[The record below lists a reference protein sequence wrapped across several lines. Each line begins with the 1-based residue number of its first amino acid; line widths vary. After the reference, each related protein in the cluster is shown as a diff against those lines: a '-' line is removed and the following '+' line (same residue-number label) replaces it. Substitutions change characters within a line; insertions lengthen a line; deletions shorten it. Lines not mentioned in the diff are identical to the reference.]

1 MTDEHHCKCKLAD
14 FGLVFDLTSPNR
26 SRAIEGDSRYLAPE
40 LMQGNC
46 CLANDI
52 YSLGISVLELACNLE
67 LPTNGFLWQELRSL
81 ILPDIVKTLSPE
93 LQQVIR
99 AMMEPDP
106 LKRPTVNQLLNIRKL
121 KELRRQRKMEKI
133 SEKFRESFVSSFQYV
148 KSHLLIAIFFLFDF
162 FKLDKTGQKMIATPA
177 RQISFRHTVENCDEH
192 SDDDDTSFRTS
203 LNNSHLS
210 KISRASADDDNNN
223 ENVTPTLN
231 NSIPR
236 VTPDIKIINST
247 PLNHHEGLSHRKYR
261 RDLTKSRFVFYFI
274 DCGFI

>member
-1 MTDEHHCKCKLAD
+1 MTDDNHCKLAD

-52 YSLGISVLELACNLE
+52 YSLGISVLELSCNLE

-81 ILPDIVKTLSPE
+81 ILPDVVKQLSSE

-99 AMMEPDP
+99 MMMEPDP
-106 LKRPTVNQLLNIRKL
+106 LKRPTVDQLLDIAKL
-121 KELRRQRKMEKI
+121 RELRRQRKIEKI
-133 SEKFRESFVSSFQYV
+133 SEKFRRSFNSSFQYV
-148 KSHLLIAIFFLFDF
+148 KSHLLIAIFYLFDF
-162 FKLDKTGQKMIATPA
+162 FKLDKTGQKMITTPGHKI
-177 RQISFRHTVENCDEH
+177 QFRHTVENCDEH
-192 SDDDDTSFRTS
+192 SDDDEISFRTS
-203 LNNSHLS
+203 LNSSRLS
-210 KISRASADDDNNN
+210 KISRTSVDDDNNN

-236 VTPDIKIINST
+236 VTPDVKIIIST

-261 RDLTKSRFVFYFI
+261 RDLTKSRLVS
-274 DCGFI
+274 CCAN